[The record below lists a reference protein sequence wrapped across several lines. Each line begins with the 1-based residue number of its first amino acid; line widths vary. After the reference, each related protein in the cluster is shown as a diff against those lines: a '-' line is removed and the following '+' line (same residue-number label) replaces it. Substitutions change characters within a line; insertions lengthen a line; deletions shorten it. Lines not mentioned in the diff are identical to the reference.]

1 MSVLIL
7 AELNGNELAEDAT
20 AKAVSAAKGSGR
32 LVSFV
37 LRLIALVL
45 QQQRQS

>member
-20 AKAVSAAKGSGR
+20 AKAVSAAKGLGEINILCASSDCSGAATAAA
-32 LVSFV
+32 S
-37 LRLIALVL
+37 
-45 QQQRQS
+45 